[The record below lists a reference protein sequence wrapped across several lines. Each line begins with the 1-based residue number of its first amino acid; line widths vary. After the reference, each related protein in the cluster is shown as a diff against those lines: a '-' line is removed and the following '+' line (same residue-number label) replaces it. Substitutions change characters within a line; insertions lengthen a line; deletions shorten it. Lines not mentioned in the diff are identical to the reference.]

1 MASDGNRHVKV
12 HLNCPNCRADIS
24 DTIEGTIIDRRK
36 ALSKELEKVP
46 DSELSAKELQVKYW
60 KEKDG
65 LVLYE
70 DDGSPKKKG
79 SKPLEIDV
87 SLFGG
92 LDFA

>member
-1 MASDGNRHVKV
+1 MKYLELDMPLFDCSCKPHALTYVPITS
-12 HLNCPNCRADIS
+12 IS
-24 DTIEGTIIDRRK
+24 PYVLILLFLFLT
-36 ALSKELEKVP
+36 
-46 DSELSAKELQVKYW
+46 DSELSAKELQCKYW

-70 DDGSPKKKG
+70 DDGSPKKKE
-79 SKPLEIDV
+79 SKPLEIDT

>member
-1 MASDGNRHVKV
+1 M
-12 HLNCPNCRADIS
+12 IS
-24 DTIEGTIIDRRK
+24 IPSLI
-36 ALSKELEKVP
+36 ALVNLMHYHMFHSSLLI
-46 DSELSAKELQVKYW
+46 DSELSAKELQCKYW

-79 SKPLEIDV
+79 SKPLEIDS

>member
-1 MASDGNRHVKV
+1 MPSLIALVISCTNICS
-12 HLNCPNCRADIS
+12 HLFS
-24 DTIEGTIIDRRK
+24 FSFFT
-36 ALSKELEKVP
+36 
-46 DSELSAKELQVKYW
+46 DSELSAKELQCKYW

-79 SKPLEIDV
+79 SKPLEIDT

>member
-24 DTIEGTIIDRRK
+24 GTIEKTIVLRRK
-36 ALSKELEKVP
+36 ALAEELQTVA
-46 DSELSAKELQVKYW
+46 DSDLSAKELQSKYW

-65 LVLYE
+65 PLF
-70 DDGSPKKKG
+70 SKKKG
-79 SKPLEIDV
+79 PKLEIDP